1 MIADYPVK
9 AIDEDTTK
17 KHFTQTKFYCL
28 RCGSPDI
35 VKKDNIKYFA
45 RSKDYHPRIQS
56 APTNDV
62 ETTFFVTGSLYCIK
76 CKHTYFVK
84 ILDEGIK

>member
-35 VKKDNIKYFA
+35 VKKIISNIL
-45 RSKDYHPRIQS
+45 P
-56 APTNDV
+56 
-62 ETTFFVTGSLYCIK
+62 G
-76 CKHTYFVK
+76 VK
-84 ILDEGIK
+84 ITIPEFNLLLLMTWKRHSLLLVLYTV